1 MLSSN
6 GSMIPSR
13 KRNPQPRRRA
23 IVPRQL
29 EIWPEKEPA
38 EDRMWGRIP
47 REEQAILIDTLVRL
61 IMQTVQ
67 LETST
72 VVREDNH
79 EQ

>member
-1 MLSSN
+1 M
-6 GSMIPSR
+6 
-13 KRNPQPRRRA
+13 
-23 IVPRQL
+23 PRQL